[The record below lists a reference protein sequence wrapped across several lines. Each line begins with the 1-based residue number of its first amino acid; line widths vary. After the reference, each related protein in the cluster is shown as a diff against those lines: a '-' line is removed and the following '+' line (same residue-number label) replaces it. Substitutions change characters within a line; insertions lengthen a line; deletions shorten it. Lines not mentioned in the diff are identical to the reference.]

1 MMQHPKWTPHTTT
14 SLEWPLI
21 LLSGVLT
28 AIGIGLIHSATGPI
42 GYAGRILV
50 LKQLTWLGLSLVVM
64 TAVLLVDYKDLAN
77 WAPWVYLA
85 ALLAL
90 VAVWGFGKMT
100 AGSRRWVELGL
111 FTVQPS
117 EFAKLAVVIVV
128 ARYFQYRSTLR
139 EPRPADLL
147 PPILLTAVPALMV
160 RFQPDLG
167 TAGVIALTGLSMIV
181 FAGVGRRELLWLG
194 GAVIALLPVLFLLGN
209 RLLLEYQ
216 LDRLKTFLNP
226 DHDRLGAG
234 YHIIQS
240 QIAIGSGGLLG
251 KGYGQGTQNTLMF
264 LPVKHTDFIFSI
276 LAEEWG
282 FLGCVVVL
290 GLFAVLVMRGL
301 AIAAR
306 ARDDFGVLLTF
317 GCVALLFWHAV
328 INVGMVMGL
337 VPVVGVPLS
346 FVSYGGSS
354 LLVSFMAV
362 GLMANVSMRRS
373 HYE

>member
-1 MMQHPKWTPHTTT
+1 MIPHPKWTEHTGI

-28 AIGIGLIHSATGPI
+28 AIGIGLIHSATGPM
-42 GYAGRILV
+42 GEAGRVLV
-50 LKQLTWLGLSLVVM
+50 VKQLTWLGLSLVVM
-64 TAVLLVDYKDLAN
+64 TAVLLVDYRVLAN
-77 WAPWVYLA
+77 WALWVYLG

-90 VAVWGFGKMT
+90 AAVWGFGKMT

-139 EPRPADLL
+139 EPKLADLL
-147 PPILLTAVPALMV
+147 PPILLTAVPAVIV

-181 FAGVGRRELLWLG
+181 FAGVGRKELLWVG
-194 GAVIALLPVLFLLGN
+194 GAFLGLLPVVFLIGN
-209 RLLLEYQ
+209 RLLLGYQ
-216 LDRLKTFLNP
+216 QKRLMTFLDP
-226 DHDRLGAG
+226 DYDRLGAG

-240 QIAIGSGGLLG
+240 QIAIGSGGLMG
-251 KGYGQGTQNTLMF
+251 KGFAQGTQNTLQF

-282 FLGCVVVL
+282 FLGCVAVL
-290 GLFAVLVMRGL
+290 GVFGALLLRGL

-306 ARDDFGVLLTF
+306 ARDDFGVLIAF
-317 GCVALLFWHAV
+317 GCVAFLFWHVV

-354 LLVSFMAV
+354 LLVSFVAV

-373 HYE
+373 YY